1 MNTIAERIDAVA
13 TRLREKGWDVTR
25 TDGDLEAR
33 QGRATVILTRDGAV
47 ISKDYGARLYMET
60 IYSSTGA

>member
-13 TRLREKGWDVTR
+13 TRLREEGWDVTH

-33 QGRATVILTRDGAV
+33 QGQATVILTRDGGV
-47 ISKDYGARLYMET
+47 ISEDYGARLYVET